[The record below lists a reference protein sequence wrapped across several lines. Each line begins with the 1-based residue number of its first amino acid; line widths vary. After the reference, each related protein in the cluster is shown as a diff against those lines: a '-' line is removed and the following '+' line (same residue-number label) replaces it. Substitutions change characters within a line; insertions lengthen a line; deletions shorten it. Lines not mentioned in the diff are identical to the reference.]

1 MWHYTTWPCIHYIVT
16 SHIPRLESPFPTL
29 PRAPKL
35 QSSQFPFRGQGPF
48 KDFEMPLEGRN
59 SFFSILDDL
68 VRSFSALVDALAPF
82 LIPNVNEL
90 CSHGTMWKQAW
101 WCWTFFRLFWRT
113 FLHFVKIETSTI
125 SYSWN
130 IFSPQVSFFCPF
142 YRFNDLQT
150 FLGMK
155 FDLKILLCAK
165 EFDIFATL
173 GKHVPHLHW
182 YASAALNGS

>member
-1 MWHYTTWPCIHYIVT
+1 MTWLTFWQFWKKLKILTIIDNFWQMW
-16 SHIPRLESPFPTL
+16 
-29 PRAPKL
+29 
-35 QSSQFPFRGQGPF
+35 QF
-48 KDFEMPLEGRN
+48 LT
-59 SFFSILDDL
+59 IL
-68 VRSFSALVDALAPF
+68 
-82 LIPNVNEL
+82 
-90 CSHGTMWKQAW
+90 
-101 WCWTFFRLFWRT
+101 TFFLTIIDNLDKFYNFDNFWQNWHLWSIVMT
-113 FLHFVKIETSTI
+113 FLHFVKIETSII

-142 YRFNDLQT
+142 YRFNDLHT

-155 FDLKILLCAK
+155 FDLKILLCVK